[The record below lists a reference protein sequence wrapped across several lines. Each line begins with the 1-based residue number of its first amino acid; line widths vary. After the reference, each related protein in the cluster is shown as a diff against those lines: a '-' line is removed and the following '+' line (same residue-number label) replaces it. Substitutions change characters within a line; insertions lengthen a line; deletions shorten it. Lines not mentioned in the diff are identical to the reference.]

1 MPKIAADRLEE
12 IGRALFV
19 AAGTPEDEA
28 ALVMRHIVGAN
39 LVGHDSHGVI
49 QIPTYIDRIKAGHIV
64 PGAPWIIVKESPT
77 TTVVDGHWGFGY
89 VANERAMRLTIE
101 KAKKS
106 NVAAATVFRQ
116 GHIGRLSSYT
126 QMAAKA
132 GMIGLITANSGRSP
146 KAVAPFGGREAR
158 LGTNPIS
165 MAIPSDLE
173 GPLYLDM
180 ATSAAAAG
188 KIALAVARN
197 EKVPDGWVIG
207 ADGRPTNDP
216 RQLRQGGALL
226 PLGGPDGGYKG
237 TGLAVMVEIL
247 CGLLTGLGFGVEP
260 TGRHN
265 DGCFHGG
272 VQGRCV
278 PPARRVQEG
287 CRRFHPLSEGDA
299 ARRGIERRA
308 LPRRDRAHEGTGP
321 ARQRHR
327 GRGRDLV
334 QAQGARRGLQTDRP
348 PRLRRRRVAA
358 SRPEDLGAAG
368 RWPSSRPRSSRARRR
383 SAPMPRRCARWSPI
397 CARKPRRSRS
407 AATRPSRKRHEGRGK
422 LLARERIRLLLDPG
436 SPFLELSAFAAYRD
450 V

>member
-1 MPKIAADRLEE
+1 MPKIQADRLEE
-12 IGRALFV
+12 IGRALFE
-19 AAGTPEDEA
+19 AAGAPKEEA

-64 PGAPWIIVKESPT
+64 PGAPWVIVKESPT

-101 KAKKS
+101 KAENS

-116 GHIGRLSSYT
+116 GHIGL
-126 QMAAKA
+126 
-132 GMIGLITANSGRSP
+132 LTADSGRSL

-165 MAIPSDLE
+165 MAIPSDLD

-188 KIALAVARN
+188 KIALAVARH

-207 ADGRPTNDP
+207 SDGKPTNDP
-216 RQLRQGGALL
+216 AQLRQGGALL

-265 DGCFHGG
+265 DGCFMAVFKVDAFRPLGEFKKEVG
-272 VQGRCV
+272 EFIRYLKET
-278 PPARRVQEG
+278 PPAEGSSGVLYPGEIEHQREQDRRKN
-287 CRRFHPLSEGDA
+287 
-299 ARRGIERRA
+299 GIDVEDSTWDKIKS
-308 LPRRDRAHEGTGP
+308 L
-321 ARQRHR
+321 
-327 GRGRDLV
+327 
-334 QAQGARRGLQTDRP
+334 AQD
-348 PRLRRRRVAA
+348 
-358 SRPEDLGAAG
+358 
-368 RWPSSRPRSSRARRR
+368 
-383 SAPMPRRCARWSPI
+383 
-397 CARKPRRSRS
+397 
-407 AATRPSRKRHEGRGK
+407 
-422 LLARERIRLLLDPG
+422 
-436 SPFLELSAFAAYRD
+436 
-450 V
+450 